1 MRFGALL
8 IAFVMTLILVLS
20 YYRRKMGCI
29 TGDMLGA
36 LIEVTE
42 AGLLLAATIGES

>member
-1 MRFGALL
+1 VLVASILL
-8 IAFVMTLILVLS
+8 F
-20 YYRRKMGCI
+20 YRRRIQCI

-42 AGLLLAATIGES
+42 TGLLLAATIGES